1 MLPFLVNNLFYDFRP
16 FRVLQMMTP
25 ISSCLHTM
33 HPFILVYTHNPTCC
47 FSRFCTL
54 LCAIITV
61 NTAYTIYFV
70 LIHHCTN
77 SLSSLHIFVHHCTFY
92 ASLHTKTSP
101 AICYRSAVLEAF
113 FSGRAKLKERQGQKH
128 RGIERGI

>member
-1 MLPFLVNNLFYDFRP
+1 MLPFLVIKLFYHFLP

-33 HPFILVYTHNPTCC
+33 HPLYPCIPISC

-61 NTAYTIYFV
+61 NTAYTVYFV

-77 SLSSLHIFVHHCTFY
+77 SLSSLHIFVHHCIFC

-101 AICYRSAVLEAF
+101 GANHL
-113 FSGRAKLKERQGQKH
+113 GRPH
-128 RGIERGI
+128 RGGGCQAQVDACEKREGVTSM